1 MRKIQIER
9 KFLATLVM
17 LTMALTA
24 VLPIVTASGD
34 YDDSVAIAWWPDE
47 GGAYTQDAYATGAVT
62 YDTQS
67 GGGGGSGTTAP
78 IKILAIWETGVGYL
92 DADTSLIGCQ
102 IDPPMEYN
110 GWTTVRAFVAIEDP
124 DGVLPPE
131 NSVKIDMSYPD
142 NDMHEDL
149 GFGEIP
155 SKWDNKEPVMDG
167 DWYLDYLPAHGIDSG
182 YNNPFICYYNGA
194 KDFFDL
200 EGYDYLEWAFGE
212 GNLVIKYVEFDL
224 WYCDPAGWYDI
235 HVGVYGPTS
244 DEQMNYYEYDMGI
257 GVEIDFDYL
266 DWGRKVDINTWYD
279 YDGNW
284 VFDQNEGLQ
293 RPTIRN
299 IGNWDAKLGVN
310 FGNGDFDPMY
320 VKYDA
325 RVGNSNP
332 LADAYN
338 YSIMERDVP
347 GGLLPNVDYTPFPI
361 NNYNELGDDSRNDAL
376 LKCHTAKM
384 DFYLCPEQWNV
395 GEDLYEFPITIF
407 VNPPAWEPVYV
418 GPCCDQCPPTP
429 PD

>member
-1 MRKIQIER
+1 
-9 KFLATLVM
+9 
-17 LTMALTA
+17 
-24 VLPIVTASGD
+24 
-34 YDDSVAIAWWPDE
+34 
-47 GGAYTQDAYATGAVT
+47 
-62 YDTQS
+62 
-67 GGGGGSGTTAP
+67 
-78 IKILAIWETGVGYL
+78 
-92 DADTSLIGCQ
+92 
-102 IDPPMEYN
+102 MEYDEY
-110 GWTTVRAFVAIEDP
+110 TTVRAFVAIEDP

-142 NDMHEDL
+142 NNMHQDL

-155 SKWDNKEPVMDG
+155 AKWDNKEPVMDG
-167 DWYLDYLPAHGIDSG
+167 DWYLDYLPAHGIDVG
-182 YNNPFICYYNGA
+182 YNNPFICYYNAA

-224 WYCDPAGWYDI
+224 YYHDPAGWYDI
-235 HVGVYGPTS
+235 HVGVYGPSS

-266 DWGRKVDINTWYD
+266 DWGTKVDINWWYD

-284 VFDQNEGLQ
+284 QFNPDEGLQ

-299 IGNWDAKLGVN
+299 IGNWDAKLGVH
-310 FGNGDFDPMY
+310 FGNGDFDPDY
-320 VKYDA
+320 VLYDA

-332 LADAYN
+332 AAPCYN
-338 YSIMERDVP
+338 VSIRESRGID
-347 GGLLPNVDYTPFPI
+347 GLLPNVDYTPFPI
-361 NNYNELGDDSRNDAL
+361 DNYIELGDESRNDAL

-384 DFYLCPEQWNV
+384 DFYLNPLQWNI

-418 GPCCDQCPPTP
+418 GPCPGDDPV
-429 PD
+429 